1 MELKVDVK
9 EHGNPLSLGTSI
21 ILLSLVLIVLLQWG
35 DTPASQNRLPLIN
48 AKRRFE
54 IVDLLAKKR
63 FITNAQELLKAGLE
77 KASVFNIVTENGVM
91 MVLDPKYADE
101 IRNSKT
107 LSLRKTLIE
116 DMHVNVPGFE
126 QQMQALENDE
136 IFQTTLK
143 TKLTRNL
150 EELNEIL
157 SQEVTVAL
165 QEHWTDNLEW
175 HEIPLS
181 RSMLKIIA
189 QLSSRVFLGDK
200 ICHNPKWLRVSV
212 DYSIDLFQATFELRI
227 YPRFL
232 RPLAS
237 RFQPSCRRLRADI
250 REARSIIEPVIEER
264 RKAKAIAKQ
273 EGRDPERHED
283 TIEWLEEVA
292 NGRQYNPVSA
302 QLLLS
307 SAAVHTS
314 SDMLTQVLYDLDGRQ
329 ELIEALR
336 DEIRSVFKNGWERSS
351 LAKLRLM
358 DSVLKESQRLKPI
371 SSVSMRRM
379 AEAPVTLSDGTIIPK
394 DCKIIVPCL
403 RQWDEKY
410 YPDPET
416 FIPDRFLKLRNE
428 PGYEHTAAF
437 ANSSPNH
444 LGFGL
449 GRHACPGR
457 FFAANEIKLALCH
470 ILMKYE
476 FRVVGKKPEK
486 VVFGTML
493 AADPNGVIAVRRRK
507 GEEQI
512 RL

>member
-77 KASVFNIVTENGVM
+77 KVRRSQFGATPRVIDHIKASVFNIVTENGVM

-143 TKLTRNL
+143 TKLTR
-150 EELNEIL
+150 
-157 SQEVTVAL
+157 
-165 QEHWTDNLEW
+165 NLEW

>member
-1 MELKVDVK
+1 MELNVDAK
-9 EHGNPLSLGTSI
+9 EDGNPLGLGTVI
-21 ILLSLVLIVLLQWG
+21 FLLSLVLVFLLQWR
-35 DTPASQNRLPLIN
+35 DTPVSQNGLPLIN

-54 IVDLLAKKR
+54 FIDLLAKKR
-63 FITNAQELLKAGLE
+63 FITNAQDLLKAGLK
-77 KASVFNIVTENGVM
+77 KANAFNIVTENGVM

-126 QQMQALENDE
+126 QQMQALEDDE

-150 EELNEIL
+150 EDLNEIL
-157 SQEVTVAL
+157 SQEATVAL
-165 QEHWTDNLEW
+165 QEHWTDDHEW

-181 RSMLKIIA
+181 RTMLKIIA
-189 QLSSRVFLGDK
+189 QISSRVFLGDK
-200 ICHNPKWLRVSV
+200 ICHNPKWLRISV
-212 DYSIDLFQATFELRI
+212 DYSVDLFQATFELRI

-283 TIEWLEEVA
+283 TIEWLEDVA

-314 SDMLTQVLYDLDGRQ
+314 SDMLTQVLYDLDGRE
-329 ELIEALR
+329 ELIEAMR

-410 YPDPET
+410 YPEPET

-428 PGYEHTAAF
+428 PGHEHTAAF

-449 GRHACPGR
+449 GRRACPGR

-470 ILMKYE
+470 ILMKYD
-476 FRVVGKKPEK
+476 FKVVGKRPETI
-486 VVFGTML
+486 VFGTML
-493 AADPNGVIAVRRRK
+493 AADPNGVIAVRKRQSK
-507 GEEQI
+507 EQI